1 MLVKLMEDHRDDL
14 AVIVAGYPD
23 EMRTFIDSNPGLRS
37 RFTHYIDFPDYSP
50 AELVQVFEGFAATAK
65 VGLGDGRRRSASAHL
80 FLAASDIG
88 NFGNARY
95 ARSIFEQAYANMAS
109 RAVADGTIERSEA
122 GELTVADLPT
132 DDSVPHGDAPD
143 RFPAA
148 LTDGGYYAS
157 ATLMTMRRPTST
169 R

>member
-65 VGLGDGRRRSASAHL
+65 VGLGEGVAERLAHL

-95 ARSIFEQAYANMAS
+95 ARSIFEGAYANMAS
-109 RAVADGTIERSEA
+109 RARGGRDDRTIRGRRAHGRGSADRC
-122 GELTVADLPT
+122 
-132 DDSVPHGDAPD
+132 SVPHGDAPD
-143 RFPAA
+143 RFPAT
-148 LTDGGYYAS
+148 LTAAG
-157 ATLMTMRRPTST
+157 TMRRPRS
-169 R
+169 RSAG